1 MARDRDD
8 SERLIAAVGDAIA
21 ADAPLAICGRG
32 SKAFMSGDSAGA
44 MLAIGDHSG
53 IIDYRHDELV
63 LTARSGTP
71 LVELRRVLA
80 GQRQMMAFDPPTF
93 AGDGSLGGAVAAG
106 LSGPGRPWY
115 GALRDAVLGVTI
127 VNGLGERLRFGGSV
141 MKNVAGY
148 DVSRL
153 MAGAFGTLGVLLDI
167 SVKVL
172 PLPQAESTRVFELDR
187 DAALAR
193 TIEWA
198 RTPLPLSATCH
209 AEGQLHVRLSGSE
222 KGVRAAAAQI
232 GGEEL
237 AHAAEFWE
245 SLRDQMHPFFAARRG
260 VSARPSVDAPSSDAR
275 LSLDARPWRVALPSA
290 AAYPHVAGEWLTEWG
305 GAQRWLATDASLA
318 DVDAAARRLGGRAT
332 AFGRGSSGVQPFD
345 PPPFEEGALK
355 YYRRLKHAFDPHA
368 ILNRGR
374 LFAEIGRDERIPA

>member
-1 MARDRDD
+1 MVRDRDD

-32 SKAFMSGDSAGA
+32 SKAFLSGDSAGA

-53 IIDYRHDELV
+53 VIDYRHDELV

-80 GQRQMMAFDPPTF
+80 AQRQMMAFDPPTF
-93 AGDGSLGGAVAAG
+93 AGDGSLGGAVATG
-106 LSGPGRPWY
+106 FSGPGRPWY
-115 GALRDAVLGVTI
+115 GALRDAILGVTI

-193 TIEWA
+193 VIGWA

-209 AEGQLHVRLSGSE
+209 ANGQLHVRLSGSD

-232 GGEEL
+232 GGEDL
-237 AHAAEFWE
+237 PYATEFWE
-245 SLRDQMHPFFAARRG
+245 SLRDQTHPFFAARPFG
-260 VSARPSVDAPSSDAR
+260 GAKASLDAPAPEAR
-275 LSLDARPWRVALPSA
+275 FPLDARPWRLALPSA
-290 AAYPHVAGEWLTEWG
+290 AAYPQIAGEWLTEWG
-305 GAQRWLATDASLA
+305 GAQRWLATDAPLA
-318 DVDAAARRLGGRAT
+318 AVDAAARRLGGRAT
-332 AFGRGSSGVQPFD
+332 AFGPVPDGLQPFVSQ
-345 PPPFEEGALK
+345 PFEEGALK

-374 LFAEIGRDERIPA
+374 LFAEIGRDERIPG

>member
-8 SERLIAAVGDAIA
+8 SERLIAAVGEALA

-32 SKAFMSGDSAGA
+32 SKAFLAADTGGA

-53 IIDYRHDELV
+53 VIDYRHDELV

-80 GQRQMMAFDPPTF
+80 AHGQMLAFDPPTF

-153 MAGAFGTLGVLLDI
+153 MVGAFGTLGVLLDV

-172 PLPQAESTRVFELDR
+172 PLPLAESTRSFELDR

-193 TIEWA
+193 VVAWA

-209 AEGQLHVRLSGSE
+209 VDGRLRVRLSGTE
-222 KGVRAAAAQI
+222 KGVRAAAALV
-232 GGEEL
+232 GGDEVPY
-237 AHAAEFWE
+237 ATEFWD
-245 SLRDQMHPFFAARRG
+245 SLRDRTHRYFDG
-260 VSARPSVDAPSSDAR
+260 ARP
-275 LSLDARPWRVALPSA
+275 LRVALPSA
-290 AAYPHVAGEWLTEWG
+290 AAYPDLPGDWLTEWG
-305 GAQRWLATDASLA
+305 GAQRWLKTDAAIA
-318 DVDAAARRLGGRAT
+318 DVDAAARRGGGRAT
-332 AFGRGSSGVQPFD
+332 AFGGPNSQPFD
-345 PPPFEEGALK
+345 EGALK

-374 LFAEIGRDERIPA
+374 LFAEIGRDERRTA